1 MAASELTRTHPATVA
16 VGTVKAALQGV
27 AAAFA
32 LAVFGGI
39 GGGPLVGIG
48 AFGLV
53 MVLTM
58 GGLAFSWLKWWFFR
72 YAVIGDD
79 LVIEEGWLVRK
90 RRSIPVTRV
99 QGIDV
104 RADLFMRLMGV
115 TDVIV
120 QTAGGSGGEPEARI
134 GAITLAEAERVRF
147 ELLHAQRREATG
159 TPGADDAPAGATLDG
174 LNPGTVHTDPLTR
187 MSDLR
192 GAFGGA
198 EAGRIE
204 PSFTFKMTLP
214 RLMLSAIS
222 SRAVLIVTAAMAV
235 GAFEFVDLLGAEVTD
250 DAERALR
257 NLGLLA
263 IPVLVAGVLLV
274 MGIAMVI
281 VVTRDYGFMARR
293 VEARVE
299 TESGLLERRMT
310 GIPVARIQALSI
322 DQAPLQRLLGW
333 ASVRAVSAGFGSDD
347 EQSGRMA
354 PSLVPLARWTELDG
368 LLKGLLPEALPLPTV
383 VALPTRAARF
393 YLTIPTVLALVL
405 GIAATAS
412 SVVGGPLVTSA
423 VGLGAVVAVVLVV
436 AGNLLAWRHAAFG
449 TDERALAIAEGML
462 GRKFVRIG
470 RNRIQSLTVQQ
481 SPFQRRA
488 HLATVRVVGVSGS
501 SGAVYTVRHVEL
513 SEAEELLRWYSASP
527 TSPEE
532 GGERES

>member
-1 MAASELTRTHPATVA
+1 MAASELKRTHPATVA

-39 GGGPLVGIG
+39 GAGPLVGVG

-53 MVLTM
+53 MVLTL

-147 ELLHAQRREATG
+147 ELLHARRQGTADEPGTAEAPG
-159 TPGADDAPAGATLDG
+159 SAALDGSDPGA
-174 LNPGTVHTDPLTR
+174 VHADPLTR

-192 GAFGGA
+192 GAVGGA
-198 EAGRIE
+198 EVGRIE
-204 PSFTFKMTLP
+204 PSSTFKMTLP
-214 RLMLSAIS
+214 RLMLSAVS

-235 GAFEFVDLLGAEVTD
+235 GAFEFVDLIGTEIAD
-250 DAERALR
+250 DAQRALR

-263 IPVLVAGVLLV
+263 IPVLIAGVLLA
-274 MGIAMVI
+274 MGVAMVI
-281 VVTRDYGFMARR
+281 VVTRDYGFTARR

-368 LLKGLLPEALPLPTV
+368 LLRGLLPEALPLPTV
-383 VALPTRAARF
+383 VALPKRAARF
-393 YLTIPTVLALVL
+393 YLTVPSALALGA
-405 GIAATAS
+405 GIIATAS
-412 SVVGGPLVTSA
+412 SSFGGPLVASA
-423 VGLGAVVAVVLVV
+423 VGLGAVVVLSLVV

-449 TDERALAIAEGML
+449 TDECALGIAEGML
-462 GRKFVRIG
+462 GRRFVRIG

-488 HLATVRVVGVSGS
+488 RLATVRVVGVSGS
-501 SGAVYTVRHVEL
+501 SAAVYTMRHVEL
-513 SEAEELLRWYSASP
+513 SDAEELLRWYSASP
-527 TSPEE
+527 TIPKE
-532 GGERES
+532 GSET